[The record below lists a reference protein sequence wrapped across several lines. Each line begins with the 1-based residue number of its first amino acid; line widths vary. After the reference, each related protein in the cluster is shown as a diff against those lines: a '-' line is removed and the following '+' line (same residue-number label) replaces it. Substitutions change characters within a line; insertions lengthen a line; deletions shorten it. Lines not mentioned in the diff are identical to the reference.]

1 MTLVMFMA
9 KYIPL
14 MYELYAEFN
23 NNKTYRELKQ
33 ILILST
39 ILTFISTIL
48 GILNCLIFNSTYL
61 LIIVYLLFFIEI
73 AIFIVFYITIRKHL
87 FTRVG
92 AIIDRFHYLL
102 KQPKYCIFDNIT
114 MLNELEQLFTSE
126 FNKFNGSNFNIFSK
140 KVLEIMGSLSIGYLL
155 SFIVNTNA
163 TNFNILIISSIIT
176 MIFTIIVNYYAI
188 RAMIRFESKDLIN
201 TFLLIVKERRLEIIN
216 SRNDSLTNKIAYFL
230 KLGKFS

>member
-1 MTLVMFMA
+1 MFMA

-39 ILTFISTIL
+39 TLTFIST
-48 GILNCLIFNSTYL
+48 
-61 LIIVYLLFFIEI
+61 
-73 AIFIVFYITIRKHL
+73 FYITIRKHL

-102 KQPKYCIFDNIT
+102 KQPKYRIFDNIT